1 MISRSVDVM
10 VSNRVDSY
18 VYPIVSVITD
28 DPNRRVPSVVT
39 LRYNSQSNHQS
50 NDRKSWLDF
59 WINSSYVILLQ

>member
-18 VYPIVSVITD
+18 VYPIVSVSTH

-39 LRYNSQSNHQS
+39 LRYNSL
-50 NDRKSWLDF
+50 WLHSFAGHISVKDLSLF
-59 WINSSYVILLQ
+59 RIVFR

>member
-18 VYPIVSVITD
+18 VYPIVSVITH

-39 LRYNSQSNHQS
+39 LRYNSL
-50 NDRKSWLDF
+50 WLHSF
-59 WINSSYVILLQ
+59 AGHISV